1 MGVRCLRGDPEIIS
15 LTGMS
20 FRSTFFVAVFSVVAS
35 ASPALAPSHPEE
47 KKATV
52 SVECSRA
59 SGLVLVNILNH
70 RKIGNVHLVV
80 KDAKG
85 KTVYVEEGKAMTEEL
100 VRRFDKGMLPKGEAT
115 ITVEAR
121 DFTITQAF
129 TVQ

>member
-1 MGVRCLRGDPEIIS
+1 MTLRIT
-15 LTGMS
+15 L
-20 FRSTFFVAVFSVVAS
+20 VLAAVCAVLAS
-35 ASPALAPSHPEE
+35 SSAMAPSHPDE

-52 SVECSRA
+52 SVECTRA
-59 SGLVLVNILNH
+59 SGLVQVNILHH

-100 VRRFDKGMLPKGEAT
+100 VRRFDKGMLPKGAAT

-121 DFTITQAF
+121 DFTITQGF
-129 TVQ
+129 MVQ